1 VRLPHQ
7 NDRKTTTGERPMTL
21 AEYKKRLA
29 DLGLAVPEADLK
41 ASVAQAQRLAEQA
54 RALKDDRDDG

>member
-1 VRLPHQ
+1 
-7 NDRKTTTGERPMTL
+7 MTL
-21 AEYKKRLA
+21 TEYKKRLA